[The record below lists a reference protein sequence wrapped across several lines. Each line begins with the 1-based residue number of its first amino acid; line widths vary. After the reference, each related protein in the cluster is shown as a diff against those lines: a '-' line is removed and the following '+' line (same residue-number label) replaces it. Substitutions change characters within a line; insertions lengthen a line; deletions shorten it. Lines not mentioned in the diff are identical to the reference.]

1 MINILFVCIIIDII
15 NYANICFDLSQQKPN
30 IIIFLSDDLGWN
42 DVGFH
47 LSTHMSTPNI
57 DSLAAD
63 GIIFNKYY
71 TQPLCTPSRGALL
84 TGIHRFI
91 TKTFSI
97 KVMHILVVLQNYI
110 QLNTCLIS
118 NVKFF
123 KHY

>member
-1 MINILFVCIIIDII
+1 MLKILFIFMII
-15 NYANICFDLSQQKPN
+15 NSINYVNICCKIYKQKLN

-42 DVGFH
+42 DIGFH
-47 LSTHMSTPNI
+47 LSKHLSTPNI

-97 KVMHILVVLQNYI
+97 QVMHILVVLQNYI
-110 QLNTCLIS
+110 
-118 NVKFF
+118 
-123 KHY
+123 

>member
-1 MINILFVCIIIDII
+1 MIKVLFIFMTINSI
-15 NYANICFDLSQQKPN
+15 NYVNICCELPQKKPN

-47 LSTHMSTPNI
+47 LSKHLSTPNI

-84 TGIHRFI
+84 TGIYRFI

-97 KVMHILVVLQNYI
+97 QVMYTLVVLQNNS
-110 QLNTCLIS
+110 QLNTLLNS
-118 NVKFF
+118 NIKFF
-123 KHY
+123 K